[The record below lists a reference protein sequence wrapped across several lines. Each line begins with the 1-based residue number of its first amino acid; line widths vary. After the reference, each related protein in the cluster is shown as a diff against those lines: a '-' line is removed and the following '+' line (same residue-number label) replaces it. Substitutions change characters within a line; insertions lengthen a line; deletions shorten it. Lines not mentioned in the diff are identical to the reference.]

1 VFLNKLRPDRR
12 APVVMPQLLPEY
24 PDLLFPVSVWN
35 RNVLLTR
42 AAWGESSWDAN
53 DEAFARGELFSQV
66 DLVARRGLD
75 ERDGWDGISCLDL

>member
-1 VFLNKLRPDRR
+1 MNKLRPDRR

-53 DEAFARGELFSQV
+53 DEALAGGELLSQV
-66 DLVARRGLD
+66 DLVTRRGLD
-75 ERDGWDGISCLDL
+75 ERDRWDGISCLDL

>member
-1 VFLNKLRPDRR
+1 MFLNKLRPDRR